1 MTSVTFASSSGSVL
15 YLKPRVR
22 CGCRPCSRHTRCTV
36 VEPTPTCCATR
47 RVLQWVMPRGGLPKV
62 TLMIV
67 VATSSLCS
75 FGRPRPGL
83 SSSRAAMPPLDIT
96 DDDRSTLTTWSRSRA
111 LPQRLVLRARIVLLA
126 AEGMPNRQIAAKT
139 ATSQPTVHLWRSRYA
154 SGGIAALE
162 LDQPGRGR
170 PKQHGEEVATKIISV
185 TLGKPPRGMTHWST
199 RLVAEQVGVG
209 STTVHRVW
217 REHGLQPHRT
227 RGFKYSTDPELEAK
241 VTDVIGLYLH
251 PPEKALVLCVDE
263 KSQIQALD
271 RTQPLLPMRPGQP
284 ERRTHDYVRHGTAT
298 LFAAFDIAS
307 GSVTGRTYARHR
319 HQEFLKFLKVIDER
333 YPGVDIHLVLDNYRT
348 HKHPVVKE
356 WLAEH
361 LRFQLHFTPTSASW
375 MNQVETWFSILH
387 RQAIQRGVFR
397 SVRALI
403 ATIARFLDT
412 WDEHKLSLIH
422 ISEPTRQAEIS

>member
-22 CGCRPCSRHTRCTV
+22 CGCWPCSRHTRCTV

-83 SSSRAAMPPLDIT
+83 SSSRAAMPPLAYRDRHKWTVGCEVAVFAAICRLGMPSAAKST
-96 DDDRSTLTTWSRSRA
+96 MRARSTNRCGNA
-111 LPQRLVLRARIVLLA
+111 RLRDHVVRVLRSSSV
-126 AEGMPNRQIAAKT
+126 M
-139 ATSQPTVHLWRSRYA
+139 S

-162 LDQPGRGR
+162 LDKPGRGR
-170 PKQHGEEVATKIISV
+170 PKLHSEEVATTIISV

-199 RLVAEQVGVG
+199 RLVAQQVGVG

-271 RTQPLLPMRPGQP
+271 RTQPLLP
-284 ERRTHDYVRHGTAT
+284 
-298 LFAAFDIAS
+298 
-307 GSVTGRTYARHR
+307 
-319 HQEFLKFLKVIDER
+319 
-333 YPGVDIHLVLDNYRT
+333 
-348 HKHPVVKE
+348 
-356 WLAEH
+356 
-361 LRFQLHFTPTSASW
+361 
-375 MNQVETWFSILH
+375 
-387 RQAIQRGVFR
+387 
-397 SVRALI
+397 
-403 ATIARFLDT
+403 
-412 WDEHKLSLIH
+412 
-422 ISEPTRQAEIS
+422 